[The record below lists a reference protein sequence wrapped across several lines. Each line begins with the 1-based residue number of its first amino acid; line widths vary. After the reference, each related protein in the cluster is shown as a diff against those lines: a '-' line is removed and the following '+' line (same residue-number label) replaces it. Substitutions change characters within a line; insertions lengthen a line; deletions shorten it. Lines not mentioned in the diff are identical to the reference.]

1 MTLLDVRRM
10 SIIIL
15 HEHLMHTRAG
25 FSSFT
30 NSLTVMNFRFT
41 TALVALACVSLAACY
56 PYDESRDRRRV
67 PKKNV
72 ENTVSSAEQQKIQA
86 QREELK
92 KKEEAA
98 KKEEPKEITEVPGGN
113 IPPSEAPKPP
123 VEEKKP
129 DIPVAN
135 KVPGKDGYVFSP
147 FNNKLIDV
155 RDIKSGTLVSDPT
168 YPESAKKHFRV
179 P

>member
-1 MTLLDVRRM
+1 
-10 SIIIL
+10 
-15 HEHLMHTRAG
+15 
-25 FSSFT
+25 
-30 NSLTVMNFRFT
+30 MNFRFT
-41 TALVALACVSLAACY
+41 TALAALLCVSLAACY
-56 PYDESRDRRRV
+56 PYDESRDRRRA
-67 PKKNV
+67 PKKT
-72 ENTVSSAEQQKIQA
+72 EGTTVSSAEQQKIQA
-86 QREELK
+86 QRDELK

-98 KKEEPKEITEVPGGN
+98 KKEEPKQVTETPGGT
-113 IPPSEAPKPP
+113 IPPSETPKPP

-135 KVPGKDGYVFSP
+135 KVPSKEGYVFSP

-155 RDIKSGTLVSDPT
+155 RGIPSGTLVADPT

>member
-1 MTLLDVRRM
+1 
-10 SIIIL
+10 
-15 HEHLMHTRAG
+15 
-25 FSSFT
+25 
-30 NSLTVMNFRFT
+30 MNFRFT
-41 TALVALACVSLAACY
+41 TALAALLCVSLAACY
-56 PYDESRDRRRV
+56 PYDESRDRRRAQRQN
-67 PKKNV
+67 PQ
-72 ENTVSSAEQQKIQA
+72 NTTVTSADQQKLQA

-92 KKEEAA
+92 KKEELA
-98 KKEEPKEITEVPGGN
+98 KKESTTT
-113 IPPSEAPKPP
+113 PPVENRDTAPPIEAPKPP

-135 KVPGKDGYVFSP
+135 KVPSKEGYVFSP

-155 RDIKSGTLVSDPT
+155 RGIPSGTLVADPT